1 MSEIQS
7 YWRVDRPAQGIY
19 TSTLTEQPAC
29 PIRTYLPT
37 GYEPK
42 YAYPLLVLF
51 HQSGSSAEEA
61 IKLAPQMSD
70 RNFVMVSIESPSPS
84 REWNA
89 EAVDNSTLSAYVR
102 DAVMQTRRTY
112 HIHSERIYLVG
123 INDGCD
129 AAYQAAFD
137 LGEQVAG
144 VVAVNG
150 NLPQRVAGQPLFRWD
165 RVRQLKVMIARNQ
178 TNQDAIREARLLDT
192 VGANVTLRAY
202 NTALAVHSVMLGDV
216 NRWVM
221 QQVVSAPVRTP
232 VQKVR

>member
-1 MSEIQS
+1 
-7 YWRVDRPAQGIY
+7 
-19 TSTLTEQPAC
+19 
-29 PIRTYLPT
+29 
-37 GYEPK
+37 
-42 YAYPLLVLF
+42 VLF

-70 RNFVMVSIESPSPS
+70 RNFVMVSLESPSAS
-84 REWNA
+84 REWNPD
-89 EAVDNSTLSAYVR
+89 AVDNSTLSAYVR

-129 AAYQAAFD
+129 AAYRAAFD

-150 NLPQRVAGQPLFRWD
+150 NLPLRVAGQPLFRWD
-165 RVRQLKVMIARNQ
+165 QVRQLKVMIARNQ

-192 VGANVTLRAY
+192 AGANVTLRAY

-221 QQVVSAPVRTP
+221 QQVVSAPIRTP